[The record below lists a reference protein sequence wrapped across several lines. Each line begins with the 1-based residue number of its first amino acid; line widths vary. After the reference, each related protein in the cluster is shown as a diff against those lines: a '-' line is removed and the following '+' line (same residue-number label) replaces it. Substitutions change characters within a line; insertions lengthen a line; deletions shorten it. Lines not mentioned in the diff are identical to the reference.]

1 MESTLSWERLVLSLL
16 LMVLAVTATQAAVP
30 HEDAVPAYA
39 EEQTILQREKD
50 APEPGWLSP
59 KSGKQHFDRH
69 YIVPPGFMPEQD
81 VVLQRGGNTWRVL
94 RNGPIATIAGILLL
108 VVPLLIFLFYN
119 LVGPARS
126 VPESGR
132 KIQRF
137 TAWERTVHWATAFSF
152 IALALTGLI
161 IMYGKVTLLPLMGH
175 DAFSWVAII
184 SKYLHNFVGPL
195 FILCSIL
202 MFISFVRRNFFRHW
216 DWNWIKKGG
225 GIVSHKHVPAGFF
238 NAGEKV
244 WFWGGVTLL
253 GLIMS
258 ITGLMLN
265 FPYFINAGPN
275 MGLTRYLLQMADYLH
290 IAGAILYIVATMGH
304 IYIGTWG
311 TPGAYEAMRHGSVDE
326 EWARTHHE
334 YWYNEVKGIPNPPP
348 PPSRSADSVAA
359 DAVTPPN
366 H

>member
-1 MESTLSWERLVLSLL
+1 MDFTLSWQRSLIALL
-16 LMVLAVTATQAAVP
+16 LLFFALTASAAVP

-39 EEQTILQREKD
+39 EEQTILQTEKD
-50 APEPGWLSP
+50 VPEPGWLSP
-59 KSGKQHFDRH
+59 KSGRHHFDRH

-94 RNGPIATIAGILLL
+94 RNGPIATIMGIALL
-108 VVPLLIFLFYN
+108 VVPLLIYIFYKTF
-119 LVGPARS
+119 GPAKP

-132 KIQRF
+132 TIQRF
-137 TAWERTVHWATAFSF
+137 TAWERLVHWATAFSF

-202 MFISFVRRNFFRHW
+202 MFISFVRRNFFRRW

-225 GIVSHKHVPAGFF
+225 GIATHKHVPAGFF
-238 NAGEKV
+238 NAGEKL

-265 FPYFINAGPN
+265 FPYFINPGIN
-275 MGLTRYLLQMADYLH
+275 IGMTRYLLQLADYLH
-290 IAGAILYIVATMGH
+290 ITAGALYMVMTMGH

-311 TPGAYEAMRHGSVDE
+311 TPGAYEAMRHGTVDE

-334 YWYNEVKGIPNPPP
+334 IWYNEVKGIPNSPEPTSDSTDSLP
-348 PPSRSADSVAA
+348 ADGVA
-359 DAVTPPN
+359 PRP
-366 H
+366 HG